1 MKNPTS
7 TQVLFNSN
15 ISNIARDTL
24 KIKKAFLS
32 FQNKKIKQ
40 VQKIISSDSKPK
52 PHINM
57 TTKRPFHKQVI
68 VPISIKNAKKLIKNS
83 STYIIN
89 INRSLK
95 SIKSNI
101 MANFI
106 CIDNKGIVIFTN
118 NIASPSDL

>member
-101 MANFI
+101 MADFI